1 MTTYDEID
9 SISATDKNDIIAAWY
24 DFLGGS
30 LSAEAVCQHFH
41 CLTGHWEILDGIE
54 WWISEWRGF

>member
-24 DFLGGS
+24 DFLAGS
-30 LSAEAVCQHFH
+30 LSAEAV
-41 CLTGHWEILDGIE
+41 
-54 WWISEWRGF
+54 WIASDF